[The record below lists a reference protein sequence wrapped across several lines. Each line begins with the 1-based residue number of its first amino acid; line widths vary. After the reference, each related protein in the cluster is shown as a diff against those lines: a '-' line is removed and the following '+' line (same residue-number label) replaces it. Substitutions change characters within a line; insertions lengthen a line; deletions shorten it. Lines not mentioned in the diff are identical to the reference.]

1 MSEQTWKPL
10 FRTPKSTVTKVL
22 QSPAFI
28 HSRRQAG
35 IIFDDAGALRDLAD
49 AVETLNHADAPL
61 SAIADRVAAAVSFLR
76 FHADSPRRGC
86 EAGSETGSSEAEA
99 ATRCTAGAA
108 SVTRERLIVAALH
121 YLVTP
126 VDLVP
131 DFRPG
136 GYIDDVLLLSWVFGA
151 AAHELEPFMH
161 DDPDA

>member
-1 MSEQTWKPL
+1 MSEQSWKPH
-10 FRTPKSTVTKVL
+10 FRAPRSTVTKVL

-35 IIFDDAGALRDLAD
+35 VIIDDAAALRELGDV
-49 AVETLNHADAPL
+49 VESLDHANPPL
-61 SAIADRVAAAVSFLR
+61 STIADRVAAAVGFLR
-76 FHADSPRRGC
+76 FHADRL
-86 EAGSETGSSEAEA
+86 EA
-99 ATRCTAGAA
+99 APDQRSDGEEAQQVGAGAA

-151 AAHELEPFMH
+151 AAHELQPFLEE
-161 DDPDA
+161 DLDG